1 MNGDSFKTEQAT
13 ERSNDPE
20 YEEYVRKQ
28 LELARLRRE
37 RADQIARDK
46 LHAQMV
52 LVGAALLI
60 IILIVAA
67 IIRAGH
73 KSEQAANTSSADKPF
88 AHVEQTD
95 KTEPK
100 ESETPEDASSGEQN
114 VTEDTPYA
122 GQAEGHTLVT
132 ENGITYVDGIMIVNK
147 TFSLPSTYDPGLDPE
162 AEQAFNDM
170 AGTAWS
176 EGITLWICSGYRS
189 YDEQVS
195 LFEGYVNM
203 GGLDYADSVSAR
215 PGHSEH
221 QSGLCM
227 DINSTD
233 FSFEYT
239 AEAAWLAEHCAEYGF
254 IIRFPRGKES
264 ITGYT
269 YEPWHLRYVG
279 VEAAQVMKAQDLCLE
294 EYLGVTSDYA
304 DAPNN
309 DEFIEKYGT

>member
-1 MNGDSFKTEQAT
+1 MNGDSFKTEQK
-13 ERSNDPE
+13 EIQNDPE

-60 IILIVAA
+60 IIVIVAA

-73 KSEQAANTSSADKPF
+73 KSEQAANTSSAAKPF

-95 KTEPK
+95 STESKPQ
-100 ESETPEDASSGEQN
+100 EDAASAAEQD
-114 VTEDTPYA
+114 VPDDDDPYA

-170 AGTAWS
+170 AGAAWAD
-176 EGITLWICSGYRS
+176 GITLWICSGYRT
-189 YDEQVS
+189 YDEQVE

-203 GGLDYADSVSAR
+203 GGLDYADDVSAR

-239 AEAAWLAEHCAEYGF
+239 PEAAWLAEHCAEYGF
-254 IIRFPRGKES
+254 IVRFPRGKES

-309 DEFIEKYGT
+309 DEFIQKYGT